1 MKYILRESFDFNNA
15 ILSDNDIGNT
25 VFNILINTIGIDDI
39 KNIVN
44 KIAPKYYDTSI
55 KTINNNEIDIR
66 IDYSLGYFGIIKLIY
81 NSNSSIFDIQL
92 IGFGHA
98 YDSLLSECTR
108 QILNYLKRK
117 GINISSIIQYD
128 TIYNSENKRFYLIND
143 DANQVLAAIK
153 NNYKIKLVDIGYSET
168 HGEINDKINE
178 LIIEIPRREKEGNI
192 EIFKNNIT
200 NIDEAT
206 NLFLLL

>member
-81 NSNSSIFDIQL
+81 NSNSIFDIQL
-92 IGFGHA
+92 KGFGHA
-98 YDSLLSECTR
+98 YDSLLSECTK

-117 GINISSIIQYD
+117 RY
-128 TIYNSENKRFYLIND
+128 
-143 DANQVLAAIK
+143 
-153 NNYKIKLVDIGYSET
+153 
-168 HGEINDKINE
+168 
-178 LIIEIPRREKEGNI
+178 
-192 EIFKNNIT
+192 
-200 NIDEAT
+200 
-206 NLFLLL
+206 

>member
-15 ILSDNDIGNT
+15 ILSDNNIDNT
-25 VFNILINTIGIDDI
+25 VFNILINTISIDDI

-44 KIAPKYYDTSI
+44 KIAPQYYDTSI
-55 KTINNNEIDIR
+55 KTINNNNEVDIR

-81 NSNSSIFDIQL
+81 NSNSIFDIQL

-98 YDSLLSECTR
+98 YDSLLSECTK
-108 QILNYLKRK
+108 QILNYLKCK
-117 GINISSIIQYD
+117 GINISNIIQYD

-153 NNYKIKLVDIGYSET
+153 NNYKIKLVDIGYSENL
-168 HGEINDKINE
+168 GEINDKINE
-178 LIIEIPRREKEGNI
+178 LIIEIPRREKDGNI
-192 EIFKNNIT
+192 GIFKNNIT
-200 NIDEAT
+200 NIDET
-206 NLFLLL
+206 TKITLY

>member
-1 MKYILRESFDFNNA
+1 MKHILIESFDFNNA
-15 ILSDNDIGNT
+15 ILSDNNIDNT
-25 VFNILINTIGIDDI
+25 VFNILINTISIDVI

-55 KTINNNEIDIR
+55 KTINNNEVDIR
-66 IDYSLGYFGIIKLIY
+66 IDYSLGYFGVIKLIY
-81 NSNSSIFDIQL
+81 NSNSIFDIQL

-108 QILNYLKRK
+108 QILNYLKCK
-117 GINISSIIQYD
+117 GINISNIIQYD

-153 NNYKIKLVDIGYSET
+153 NNYKIKLVDINYSENL
-168 HGEINDKINE
+168 GEIKDKVNE
-178 LIIEIPRREKEGNI
+178 LIIEIPMSEKDEKI
-192 EIFKNNIT
+192 ELFKNNIT
-200 NIDEAT
+200 NIEET
-206 NLFLLL
+206 TKITLY

>member
-1 MKYILRESFDFNNA
+1 MKHILRESFDFNSA
-15 ILSDNDIGNT
+15 ILSDNDTDNT
-25 VFNILINTIGIDDI
+25 VFNILINNIGIDDI

-44 KIAPKYYDTSI
+44 KIAPQYYDTSI
-55 KTINNNEIDIR
+55 KTKNNNEVDIR
-66 IDYSLGYFGIIKLIY
+66 IDYHRGYFGVIKLIY
-81 NSNSSIFDIQL
+81 NSNNSIFDIQL

-128 TIYNSENKRFYLIND
+128 TIYNSENNSFYLIND

-153 NNYKIKLVDIGYSET
+153 NNYKIKLVDIGYSENL
-168 HGEINDKINE
+168 GEINDKINE
-178 LIIEIPRREKEGNI
+178 LIIEIPQSEKDEKI
-192 EIFKNNIT
+192 ELFKNNIT
-200 NIDEAT
+200 NIEET
-206 NLFLLL
+206 TKITLY

>member
-1 MKYILRESFDFNNA
+1 MKHILRESFDFNNA
-15 ILSDNDIGNT
+15 ILSDNDIGNS
-25 VFNILINTIGIDDI
+25 VFNILINNIGIDDI

-44 KIAPKYYDTSI
+44 KIAPKYYGTSI
-55 KTINNNEIDIR
+55 KTINNNEVDIR

-81 NSNSSIFDIQL
+81 NNSIFDIQL

-117 GINISSIIQYD
+117 GINISNIIQYD

-143 DANQVLAAIK
+143 DANQVLAIIK

-168 HGEINDKINE
+168 LGEINDKINE
-178 LIIEIPRREKEGNI
+178 LIIEIPRREKDGKI

-200 NIDEAT
+200 NIDETT
-206 NLFLLL
+206 NLVLLL

>member
-1 MKYILRESFDFNNA
+1 MKHILRESFDFNSV
-15 ILSDNDIGNT
+15 ILSDNDIDNT
-25 VFNILINTIGIDDI
+25 VFNILINSISIDVI

-44 KIAPKYYDTSI
+44 KIAPQYYDTSI
-55 KTINNNEIDIR
+55 KIINNNEVDIR

-81 NSNSSIFDIQL
+81 NSNSIFDIQL
-92 IGFGHA
+92 KGFGHA
-98 YDSLLSECTR
+98 YDSLLSECTK

-128 TIYNSENKRFYLIND
+128 TIYNSENKWFYLIND

-153 NNYKIKLVDIGYSET
+153 NNYKIKLVDINYSET
-168 HGEINDKINE
+168 LGEINDKINE
-178 LIIEIPRREKEGNI
+178 LIIEIPRREKGGNI

-200 NIDEAT
+200 NIDET
-206 NLFLLL
+206 TKITLY

>member
-1 MKYILRESFDFNNA
+1 MKHILRESFDFNSV
-15 ILSDNDIGNT
+15 ILSDNDIDNT
-25 VFNILINTIGIDDI
+25 VFNILINSISIDVI

-44 KIAPKYYDTSI
+44 KIAPQYYDTSI
-55 KTINNNEIDIR
+55 KTINNNEVDIR

-81 NSNSSIFDIQL
+81 NSNSIFDIQL
-92 IGFGHA
+92 KGFGHA
-98 YDSLLSECTR
+98 YDSLLSECTK

-128 TIYNSENKRFYLIND
+128 TIYNSENKGFYLIND

-153 NNYKIKLVDIGYSET
+153 NNYKIKLVDINY
-168 HGEINDKINE
+168 GEINDEINE
-178 LIIEIPRREKEGNI
+178 LIIEIPRREKDGNI

-200 NIDEAT
+200 NIDET
-206 NLFLLL
+206 TKITLY

>member
-1 MKYILRESFDFNNA
+1 MKHILRESFDFNSV
-15 ILSDNDIGNT
+15 ILSDNDIDNT
-25 VFNILINTIGIDDI
+25 VFNILINSISIDVI

-44 KIAPKYYDTSI
+44 KIAPQYYDTSI
-55 KTINNNEIDIR
+55 KTINNNEFDIR

-81 NSNSSIFDIQL
+81 NSNSIFDIQL
-92 IGFGHA
+92 KGFGHA
-98 YDSLLSECTR
+98 YDSLLSECTK

-128 TIYNSENKRFYLIND
+128 TIYNSENKGFYLIND

-153 NNYKIKLVDIGYSET
+153 NNYKIKLVDINY
-168 HGEINDKINE
+168 GEINDEINE
-178 LIIEIPRREKEGNI
+178 LIIEIPRREKDGNI

-200 NIDEAT
+200 NIDET
-206 NLFLLL
+206 TKITLY